1 MLGVKLCVRDKKE
14 AICVVYP
21 IRSQVPWLAIIGS
34 CNASVVLVCLSCS
47 CYSIKTVG
55 VGTLHLVHN
64 QNLHLLHTSP
74 KFALFVSVPLCA
86 NFVIYFLFNCNSLL
100 IKHIREEQNAM
111 PAALGIILA

>member
-55 VGTLHLVHN
+55 VGTLFESHYTWFITKIYIYYTLLL
-64 QNLHLLHTSP
+64 NLHYSSQFPFVLTLLSIFYST
-74 KFALFVSVPLCA
+74 ATAC
-86 NFVIYFLFNCNSLL
+86 
-100 IKHIREEQNAM
+100 
-111 PAALGIILA
+111 